1 MNLNALKG
9 ILILLVILDH
19 NDFSRLLMA
28 GFLYGFGFHVM
39 GFMTV
44 PFLKPAPALDRGVAS
59 YAFRLYW
66 PFFVMVSL
74 TALAVLATT
83 PVTTSAQLRLWALA
97 LYSGNSVVLKDTT
110 HMALLWFLPSFI
122 SLVVMRA
129 AIESAGAAYK
139 ACAIGLLCVAHLF
152 IGQYAAQVQDYL
164 PLGLLPA
171 LYVIPLGYLGVW
183 LHRTLLA
190 RVPAVPALLLAGA
203 VFAAVKYVQVRAHF
217 YNEVGFAEVADWRQ
231 PYELFINDAECV
243 TGVLMLFQVCRLRV
257 AGVFDAFGRYS
268 MQIYLFHA
276 FIALGVYKA
285 VLRFAPDAPA
295 GVKLG
300 LSLGATALFALA
312 FARWMAAQPL
322 AQRFIFPRNPQ
333 ALVGGR
339 RRPGPAY
346 PTEPDVTR

>member
-19 NDFSRLLMA
+19 NDFSRLLID
-28 GFLYGFGFHVM
+28 GFLYGFGFHVV

-44 PFLKPAPALDRGVAS
+44 PFLKPAPKLDRAFAAYV
-59 YAFRLYW
+59 FRLYW
-66 PFFVMVSL
+66 PFFVLVSL

-83 PVTTSAQLRLWALA
+83 PVTAAAQLRLWALS
-97 LYSGNSVVLKDTT
+97 LYSGNSAVLKDTT

-122 SLVVMRA
+122 SMVALRA
-129 AIESAGAAYK
+129 AIDNAGAA
-139 ACAIGLLCVAHLF
+139 ARAGAIALLCVAHLF
-152 IGQYAAQVQDYL
+152 IGQVAAQVQDYL

-171 LYVIPLGYLGVW
+171 LYVVPLGYLGVW

-190 RVPAVPALLLAGA
+190 RVPSLPALLLAGA
-203 VFAAVKYVQVRAHF
+203 VFAVVKWVQVRAHF
-217 YNEVGFAEVADWRQ
+217 YNEVGFAEVADWRR
-231 PYELFINDAECV
+231 PWELFINDAECV

-257 AGVFDAFGRYS
+257 AAVFDAFGRYS

-276 FIALGVYKA
+276 FIALGVAKA

-300 LSLGATALFALA
+300 LSLAATALLTLAL
-312 FARWMAAQPL
+312 ARWMAAQPL
-322 AQRFIFPRNPQ
+322 AQRFLFPRSPL
-333 ALVGGR
+333 ALAGAGA
-339 RRPGPAY
+339 RPAAAHF
-346 PTEPDVTR
+346 T

>member
-19 NDFSRLLMA
+19 NDFSRLLIA

-44 PFLKPAPALDRGVAS
+44 PFLKPAPKLDRAFLD

-66 PFFVMVSL
+66 PFVVLVTL

-83 PVTTSAQLRLWALA
+83 PVTAPVQLRLWALS
-97 LYSGNSVVLKDTT
+97 LYSGNSAVLKDTT
-110 HMALLWFLPSFI
+110 HMALLWFLPSFV
-122 SLVVMRA
+122 SMVALRA
-129 AIESAGAAYK
+129 AIDSAGAMAR
-139 ACAIGLLCVAHLF
+139 AGAIGLLCVLHLF
-152 IGQYAAQVQDYL
+152 IGQYAAQVQDWL

-183 LHRTLLA
+183 LQRRLLA
-190 RVPAVPALLLAGA
+190 RVPAIPALLLAAA

-231 PYELFINDAECV
+231 PYALFINDAECV
-243 TGVLMLFQVCRLRV
+243 TGVLMLFQVCRLRI
-257 AGVFDAFGRYS
+257 AAVFDAFGRYS
-268 MQIYLFHA
+268 IQIYLFHA

-295 GVKLG
+295 AVQLGV
-300 LSLGATALFALA
+300 SLGATALLTLAL
-312 FARWMAAQPL
+312 ARWMAAQPL

-333 ALVGGR
+333 ALAGAGR
-339 RRPGPAY
+339 RPAAAHL
-346 PTEPDVTR
+346 T

>member
-19 NDFSRLLMA
+19 NDFSRLLIA
-28 GFLYGFGFHVM
+28 GFLYGFGFHVV

-44 PFLKPAPALDRGVAS
+44 PFLKPAPALDRGLAS

-66 PFFVMVSL
+66 PFFVLVSL

-83 PVTTSAQLRLWALA
+83 PVTAAAQLRLWALS
-97 LYSGNSVVLKDTT
+97 LYSGNSVALKDTT

-122 SLVVMRA
+122 SMVAVRA
-129 AIESAGAAYK
+129 AIEHAGAGGK
-139 ACAIGLLCVAHLF
+139 ACAITLLCVAHLF
-152 IGQYAAQVQDYL
+152 VGQYAAQVQDYL

-183 LHRTLLA
+183 LHRRLLA
-190 RVPAVPALLLAGA
+190 RMPAMAALPLALA

-231 PYELFINDAECV
+231 PWEMFINDAECV
-243 TGVLMLFQVCRLRV
+243 TGVLLLFQVCRLRV

-268 MQIYLFHA
+268 MQVYLFHA

-285 VLRFAPDAPA
+285 VLRFAPEAPA
-295 GVKLG
+295 GVKLV
-300 LSLGATALFALA
+300 LSLATTALLTLALA
-312 FARWMAAQPL
+312 RWIATQPL
-322 AQRFIFPRNPQ
+322 AQRFLFPRNPL
-333 ALVGGR
+333 ALAAAGH
-339 RRPGPAY
+339 RPAAAHF
-346 PTEPDVTR
+346 T

>member
-1 MNLNALKG
+1 MKLNALKG

-19 NDFSRLLMA
+19 NDFSRLLIA

-44 PFLKPAPALDRGVAS
+44 PFLKPAPRLDRAFLD

-66 PFFVMVSL
+66 PFLVLVSL

-83 PVTTSAQLRLWALA
+83 PVTAPAQLRLWALS

-122 SLVVMRA
+122 SMVAVRA
-129 AIESAGAAYK
+129 AIDHAGPAAKAGAIA
-139 ACAIGLLCVAHLF
+139 LLCVAHLF
-152 IGQYAAQVQDYL
+152 IGQYAARIQDWL

-190 RVPAVPALLLAGA
+190 RLPALLALPLAAA
-203 VFAAVKYVQVRAHF
+203 VFAVVKYVQVQAHF

-231 PYELFINDAECV
+231 PWELFINDAECV

-268 MQIYLFHA
+268 IQIYLFHA

-300 LSLGATALFALA
+300 LSLGATALVTLA
-312 FARWMAAQPL
+312 FARWMAGQPL
-322 AQRFIFPRNPQ
+322 AQRFLFPRNPQ
-333 ALVGGR
+333 ALAGSGA
-339 RRPGPAY
+339 RPAAARL
-346 PTEPDVTR
+346 T